1 MYPTKGWKEVIQNMY
16 MCVQGERVEKS
27 VIRYVRTKWMAQT
40 NVVEYFLCTGSAKYA
55 RASPPARKMSLF
67 SSVIVTIIRIIYAII
82 RI

>member
-1 MYPTKGWKEVIQNMY
+1 MYATKGWKEVIQNMY

-27 VIRYVRTKWMAQT
+27 VIRYVRTKWMVQT
-40 NVVEYFLCTGSAKYA
+40 NVVKYFLCTGSAKYA

-67 SSVIVTIIRIIYAII
+67 SSIIVTIIRIIYAII